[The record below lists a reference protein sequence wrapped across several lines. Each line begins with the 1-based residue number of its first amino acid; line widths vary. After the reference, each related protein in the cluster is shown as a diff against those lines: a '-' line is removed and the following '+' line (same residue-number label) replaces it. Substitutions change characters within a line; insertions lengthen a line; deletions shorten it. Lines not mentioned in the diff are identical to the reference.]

1 MQKGQGLRGQGDSKN
16 DNDNDGDGEND
27 SDDGSDGFIFE
38 HGLDGYADF
47 TDSCYVLWAMSNNP
61 KRTS

>member
-1 MQKGQGLRGQGDSKN
+1 MQKGQGDSKN
-16 DNDNDGDGEND
+16 DNDNDNDNDGDGENDGEND

-47 TDSCYVLWAMSNNP
+47 TDSCYVL
-61 KRTS
+61 

>member
-47 TDSCYVLWAMSNNP
+47 TDSCYVL
-61 KRTS
+61 